1 MSIRPVQPES
11 DFPHI
16 VALINVVEPEPVTL
30 AQFQQWHAHM
40 PLGRICRRMVATDER
55 DEAIGY
61 SAAVH
66 ESWSPA
72 RHFYVWVTVD
82 PQRRGQGVGSAL
94 YADAQAFLESQGA
107 ISLTSEVRDDCPASL
122 RFAERRG
129 FSVEGHQFES
139 TLDLA
144 AFGETPYQGV
154 IPALEAAGMRFFSMA
169 DLGDSQAARL
179 KLYALN
185 HATSLDVPGA
195 NAVDMPFSEFEQWV
209 LGAEWYRPDGQLIAA
224 DGETWVGL
232 AAVQLLP
239 QSQGAYNL
247 MTGVIRPYRGRRIAL
262 ALKLKAI
269 RYARA
274 HGARTLRT
282 HNDSL
287 NAPML
292 AINRKLG
299 YRPQPGK
306 YILRCDAMPGRG

>member
-1 MSIRPVQPES
+1 MAIRPARPEP
-11 DFPHI
+11 DFPRI
-16 VALINVVEPEPVTL
+16 VALINAVEAEPVTL

-40 PLGRICRRMVATDER
+40 PPGRICRRMVAPNER

-61 SAAVH
+61 SAVVH
-66 ESWSPA
+66 ETWLPA

-82 PQRRGQGVGSAL
+82 PQARGQGIGSAL
-94 YADAQAFLESQGA
+94 YADALAFLHAQDA
-107 ISLTSEVRDDCPASL
+107 ASLTSEVRDDCPACL

-129 FSVEGHQFES
+129 FAVERHQFES
-139 TLDLA
+139 TLDLT
-144 AFGETPYQGV
+144 AFDETPYRDV
-154 IPALEAAGMRFFSMA
+154 IPALEAAGIRFFSLA
-169 DLGDSQAARL
+169 DLHDSPEARL

-195 NAVDMPFSEFEQWV
+195 NAVDMPFAEFEQWV

-239 QSQGAYNL
+239 HSQGAYNL
-247 MTGVIRPYRGRRIAL
+247 MTGVLRPYRGRKIAL

-306 YILRCDAMPGRG
+306 YILRCNAA